1 MWSWDAFFAFLH
13 NTQIIEGAWTT
24 IWLTAVSMALALPLA
39 VLVALGR
46 ATRFTPVR
54 LVSGFYVWLMRGT
67 PLLVQL
73 VIIYTGLPQL
83 GLKLGVITAAL
94 TGLVLN
100 EAAYLSEIVRA
111 GVLSVP
117 RGQTE
122 AARALGMSPVRV
134 FRVVVMPQALRV
146 MVPPLGNSFTGQLK
160 TSTLVSVISVEEL
173 LRRTQFAVQ
182 TNFRVLEGLTAAALY
197 YLAMTTLWGFAQ
209 SWIERRVG
217 RGHEALAG
225 GGRGERGSSDGA
237 SASVSAKDVEPGGA
251 ATAGADAA
259 AGAGAG
265 ASAGPALEL
274 GMETR

>member
-1 MWSWDAFFAFLH
+1 MWSWDAFFSFLR
-13 NTQIIEGAWTT
+13 NPQLIQGAWTT
-24 IWLTAVSMALALPLA
+24 IWLTTVSMALALPLA

-46 ATRFTPVR
+46 ASRIAPLRAVT
-54 LVSGFYVWLMRGT
+54 GFYVWLMRGT

-83 GLKLGVITAAL
+83 GLRLGVISAAL

-117 RGQTE
+117 RGQSE
-122 AARALGMSPVRV
+122 AARALGMPPWKV

-146 MVPPLGNSFTGQLK
+146 MVPPLGNSFNGLLK
-160 TSTLVSVISVEEL
+160 TTTLVSVISVEEL

-197 YLAMTTLWGFAQ
+197 YLAMTTLWGLVQ
-209 SWIERRVG
+209 RWLEIRVG
-217 RGHEALAG
+217 RGHQTG
-225 GGRGERGSSDGA
+225 PSRGRRIK
-237 SASVSAKDVEPGGA
+237 SAAV
-251 ATAGADAA
+251 
-259 AGAGAG
+259 
-265 ASAGPALEL
+265 PALE
-274 GMETR
+274 MEIR

>member
-1 MWSWDAFFAFLH
+1 MWSWDAFFDFLT
-13 NTQIIEGAWTT
+13 NPQLIQGAWTT

-46 ATRFTPVR
+46 ASRIGPVR
-54 LVSGFYVWLMRGT
+54 AVTGFYVWLMRGT

-83 GLKLGVITAAL
+83 GLRLGVISAAL

-117 RGQTE
+117 RGQSE
-122 AARALGMSPVRV
+122 AARALGMPPWKV

-146 MVPPLGNSFTGQLK
+146 MVPPLGNSFNGLLK
-160 TSTLVSVISVEEL
+160 TTTLVSVISVEEL

-197 YLAMTTLWGFAQ
+197 YLAMTTLWGLVQ
-209 SWIERRVG
+209 RWLEIRVSRGHQTGPSKGRRV
-217 RGHEALAG
+217 
-225 GGRGERGSSDGA
+225 
-237 SASVSAKDVEPGGA
+237 KTA
-251 ATAGADAA
+251 AV
-259 AGAGAG
+259 
-265 ASAGPALEL
+265 PALE
-274 GMETR
+274 MEIR

>member
-1 MWSWDAFFAFLH
+1 MWSWEAFFSFLH
-13 NTQIIEGAWTT
+13 NPMILQGAWTT

-46 ATRFTPVR
+46 ASRIVPVR
-54 LVSGFYVWLMRGT
+54 LVTGFYVWLMRGT

-83 GLKLGVITAAL
+83 GLRLGVISSAL

-117 RGQTE
+117 RGQSE
-122 AARALGMSPVRV
+122 AARALGMPPWRV

-146 MVPPLGNSFTGQLK
+146 MVPPLGNSFNGLLK
-160 TSTLVSVISVEEL
+160 TTTLVSVISVEEL

-197 YLAMTTLWGFAQ
+197 YLAMTTLWGLVQRWLEA
-209 SWIERRVG
+209 RVG
-217 RGHEALAG
+217 RGHQTG
-225 GGRGERGSSDGA
+225 
-237 SASVSAKDVEPGGA
+237 PT
-251 ATAGADAA
+251 TARRIKSAA
-259 AGAGAG
+259 A
-265 ASAGPALEL
+265 PALEL
-274 GMETR
+274 ETR

>member
-1 MWSWDAFFAFLH
+1 MWSWDAFFDFLT
-13 NTQIIEGAWTT
+13 NPQLIQGAWTT

-46 ATRFTPVR
+46 ASRIGPVR
-54 LVSGFYVWLMRGT
+54 AVTGFYVWLMRGT

-83 GLKLGVITAAL
+83 GLRLGVISAAL

-117 RGQTE
+117 RGQSE
-122 AARALGMSPVRV
+122 AARALGMPPWKV

-146 MVPPLGNSFTGQLK
+146 MVPPLGNSFNGLLK
-160 TSTLVSVISVEEL
+160 TTTLVSVISVEEL

-197 YLAMTTLWGFAQ
+197 YLAMTTLWGLVQ
-209 SWIERRVG
+209 RWLEIRVG
-217 RGHEALAG
+217 RGHET
-225 GGRGERGSSDGA
+225 RPSSNRRMK
-237 SASVSAKDVEPGGA
+237 SAV
-251 ATAGADAA
+251 
-259 AGAGAG
+259 
-265 ASAGPALEL
+265 LEL
-274 GMETR
+274 ETR

>member
-1 MWSWDAFFAFLH
+1 MWSWEAFFSFLH
-13 NTQIIEGAWTT
+13 NPLMIQGAWTT
-24 IWLTAVSMALALPLA
+24 VWLTAVSMALALPLA

-46 ATRFTPVR
+46 ASHIAPVR
-54 LVSGFYVWLMRGT
+54 LLAGFYVWLMRGT

-83 GLKLGVITAAL
+83 GLRLGVISSAL

-117 RGQTE
+117 RGQSE
-122 AARALGMSPVRV
+122 AARALGMPPWRV

-146 MVPPLGNSFTGQLK
+146 MVPPLGNSFNGLLK
-160 TSTLVSVISVEEL
+160 TTTLVSVISVEEL

-197 YLAMTTLWGFAQ
+197 YLAMTTLWGLVQRWLEA
-209 SWIERRVG
+209 RVG
-217 RGHEALAG
+217 RGHQTSPS
-225 GGRGERGSSDGA
+225 GGRRTK
-237 SASVSAKDVEPGGA
+237 SV
-251 ATAGADAA
+251 
-259 AGAGAG
+259 
-265 ASAGPALEL
+265 ALEL
-274 GMETR
+274 ETR

>member
-1 MWSWDAFFAFLH
+1 MWSWDAFISFLS
-13 NTQIIEGAWTT
+13 NPQLIQGAWTT
-24 IWLTAVSMALALPLA
+24 IWLTTVSMALALPLA

-46 ATRFTPVR
+46 ASRFGPVR
-54 LVSGFYVWLMRGT
+54 LVTGFYVWLMRGT

-83 GLKLGVITAAL
+83 GLRLGVISAAL

-117 RGQTE
+117 RGQSE
-122 AARALGMSPVRV
+122 AARALGMPPWKV

-146 MVPPLGNSFTGQLK
+146 MVPPLGNSFNGLLK
-160 TSTLVSVISVEEL
+160 TTTLVSVISVEEL

-197 YLAMTTLWGFAQ
+197 YLAMTTLWGLVQRWLEA
-209 SWIERRVG
+209 RVG
-217 RGHEALAG
+217 RGHQTG
-225 GGRGERGSSDGA
+225 PSRGRRSR
-237 SASVSAKDVEPGGA
+237 SATV
-251 ATAGADAA
+251 
-259 AGAGAG
+259 
-265 ASAGPALEL
+265 PALEL
-274 GMETR
+274 ETR